1 MPAELTEKIYSD
13 LTVALRDPAVVDYLK
28 KTGAS
33 QVGSLPKDFEAFMR
47 AEADKWAPVLKD
59 ANITPQ

>member
-33 QVGSLPKDFEAFMR
+33 
-47 AEADKWAPVLKD
+47 
-59 ANITPQ
+59 